1 MTSITREELERGA
14 AAGDDPAQLALAD
27 ALDAE
32 GKHTDAVNV
41 LSIAA
46 RNGSALAMGR
56 VGARI
61 LIGDRAPALPQ
72 QAIGLIADA
81 ARAGDPDAM
90 VLLATLTAVGAYV
103 QRSWSGALDLLQRA
117 AERGSASAR
126 GQLAVLASDR
136 SLAAEATASADA
148 SPPEVWR
155 RLRAT
160 VDVAGFSRMSPGITL
175 CEGPLI
181 RSFPDFAAPEVCD
194 WLVARAANRLKRAE
208 VYVGDPTKVKVGE
221 SRTNSVGNF
230 WLPEIDLV
238 QLALQLRMAAATG
251 LPYRHMESPTVL
263 HYAVGQE
270 FKDHYDF
277 IDPAT
282 PSYEALIARH
292 GERVVTF
299 LVYLNDD
306 YEGGETAFP
315 RLDIAHAGARGE
327 GLYFANALPAGGPDT
342 RALHAGRPPTRG
354 EKWVVSQFIRSH
366 PFVPGAA

>member
-1 MTSITREELERGA
+1 MEAITREELERRA
-14 AAGDDPAQLALAD
+14 AAGDEPAQLALAD

-41 LSIAA
+41 LSVAA

-72 QAIGLIADA
+72 QAIGLILDA
-81 ARAGDPDAM
+81 ARAGSAEAAS
-90 VLLATLTAVGAYV
+90 LSASLTAAGAYV
-103 QRSWSGALDLLQRA
+103 RPSWDEAFDWLARA
-117 AERGSASAR
+117 AELGSRMARDQLVLLSA
-126 GQLAVLASDR
+126 DR
-136 SLAAEATASADA
+136 DLAAQAAAA
-148 SPPEVWR
+148 GEVAAPDSWL
-155 RLRAT
+155 RLRAAVDLKALLAPPEGET
-160 VDVAGFSRMSPGITL
+160 VHP
-175 CEGPLI
+175 EPLI
-181 RSFPDFAAPEVCD
+181 RRFPDFAAPEICD
-194 WLVARAANRLKRAE
+194 WLIARAAERLKRAE
-208 VYVGDPTKVKVGE
+208 LYAGGATKTRVGE
-221 SRTNSVGNF
+221 SRTNSIRMF
-230 WLPEIDLV
+230 WLTEIDLV
-238 QLALQLRMAAATG
+238 QLVLQTRMAAAVG
-251 LPYRHMESPTVL
+251 LPQSHMESPTVL